1 MKPTKK
7 KPAKRKTTG
16 VDRFRG
22 DTFWGGVLMKLK
34 KLGTAIEMKKGP
46 SMNIDDHDQRW
57 VDDRINYLQSEG
69 RTLSKE
75 EMEQA
80 NEYWRI
86 YGRQIMSWELIK
98 AILCFTLAGVG
109 IYVVWLLAKDE
120 DRREF

>member
-22 DTFWGGVLMKLK
+22 DTFWGGVMMKLK
-34 KLGTAIEMKKGP
+34 KLGTAIEMKLGP
-46 SMNIDDHDQRW
+46 EMNIDDSDYRW

-86 YGRQIMSWELIK
+86 YGK
-98 AILCFTLAGVG
+98 
-109 IYVVWLLAKDE
+109 
-120 DRREF
+120 

>member
-16 VDRFRG
+16 VDRFKG

-46 SMNIDDHDQRW
+46 SMNIDDHDYRW

-69 RTLSKE
+69 RKLTAD
-75 EMEQA
+75 EMRVA
-80 NEYWRI
+80 NNLWGI
-86 YGRQIMSWELIK
+86 YGR
-98 AILCFTLAGVG
+98 
-109 IYVVWLLAKDE
+109 
-120 DRREF
+120 